1 MCGGST
7 VLSSRQAKEV
17 QSLVP
22 NTPAVK
28 IRPATQDDHEL
39 LVRVLGQA
47 DYFRNR
53 LGKQENG
60 KGVLLTAWLDAEP
73 VGAVYLW
80 LEPAEESDIRSHLP
94 GVPLLT
100 HLEVVAAHRNRGIGT
115 QLIAATEVEAAQRG
129 HDQIALAVGINNWDA
144 ERLYKHLDYRPW
156 GHGPVECSDEENRIE
171 SCRVLVKNTRCIP
184 SGPAQTVPLVV
195 ELTPS
200 SNIGQHVDASA
211 GNPCAKPEDNR
222 HTTEDKSGDFARS
235 RP

>member
-1 MCGGST
+1 MNIASDKWSEPIGQGVTCPHARRISQIPAGCAAAAQSST
-7 VLSSRQAKEV
+7 RQAKEV

-22 NTPAVK
+22 DTPAVT
-28 IRPATQDDHEL
+28 IRTATQDDHEL
-39 LVRVLGQA
+39 LVRALGQP

-53 LGKQENG
+53 LRKQENG
-60 KGVLLTAWLDAEP
+60 KGVLLTAWMDAEP

-80 LEPAEESDIRSHLP
+80 LEPAEEPDIRSHLP

-115 QLIAATEVEAAQRG
+115 QLIVATEAEATRRG
-129 HDQIALAVGINNWDA
+129 HDQIALAVGISNWDA

-184 SGPAQTVPLVV
+184 
-195 ELTPS
+195 
-200 SNIGQHVDASA
+200 
-211 GNPCAKPEDNR
+211 
-222 HTTEDKSGDFARS
+222 
-235 RP
+235 